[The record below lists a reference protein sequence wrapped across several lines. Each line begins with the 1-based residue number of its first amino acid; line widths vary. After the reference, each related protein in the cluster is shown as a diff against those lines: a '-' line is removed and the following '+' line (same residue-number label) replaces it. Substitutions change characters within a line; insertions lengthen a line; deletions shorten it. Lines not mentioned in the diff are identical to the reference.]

1 MAAYSTIQQVK
12 PKQKIVTSLF
22 DTEEEETIT
31 LRDEQK
37 KAVGDALRRFKKKSG
52 DKFLWNAK
60 MRFGKTLCALQL
72 AREMGE
78 CQQKLV

>member
-37 KAVGDALRRFKKKSG
+37 EGCWRCTSSL
-52 DKFLWNAK
+52 
-60 MRFGKTLCALQL
+60 
-72 AREMGE
+72 
-78 CQQKLV
+78 